1 MIVPLAVI
9 GLVVFLV
16 LRLRDRRLAAAP
28 DVTGTPG
35 AWAPTRVTVSPDRAR
50 AIGLLALAEAR
61 RIVTHPVLLVG
72 ALLGTALVGV
82 NLFDDDP
89 FARYGEL
96 TGGGAI
102 SLYVPPLTFV
112 AAGLCASRA
121 RRSRTTE
128 LLDATPATPFDRT
141 LAQCLAAIG
150 PAVLSF
156 VLILVAW
163 ALFTVVDPPL
173 PAAPPVWELLTMPL
187 ALLGAGTLGVM
198 VSRWLPFR
206 GAPLVVLVA
215 LVFASAWVAE
225 RAPLLITFVDHLEWD
240 NDQVVGLASMPT
252 AAHGLY
258 IIGLSA
264 MAAIG
269 ALLVHRGHRRVL
281 LGLGAVATAGTAVAA
296 LAAT

>member
-1 MIVPLAVI
+1 MIVPLFVV
-9 GLVVFLV
+9 GLLV
-16 LRLRDRRLAAAP
+16 LLWVRVRDARLA
-28 DVTGTPG
+28 G
-35 AWAPTRVTVSPDRAR
+35 ATDAVVDPTTWAPTAVVVTPVRAR
-50 AIGLLALAEAR
+50 AVAALAVAEAR
-61 RIVTHPVLLVG
+61 RIVTHPVLVVG
-72 ALLGTALVGV
+72 AVLGTLLVGV

-89 FARYGEL
+89 YARYAEL

-112 AAGLCASRA
+112 AAGLCASRPRRA
-121 RRSRTTE
+121 RAGE
-128 LLDATPATPFDRT
+128 LLDATPASPFDRT
-141 LAQCLAAIG
+141 LAQCLAALG
-150 PAVLSF
+150 PALVAF
-156 VLILVAW
+156 GAILAAW
-163 ALFTVVDPPL
+163 ALFTVVEPPL

-215 LVFASAWVAE
+215 LVFASVWVAE
-225 RAPLLITFVDHLEWD
+225 RAPLLITLVDYLEWE
-240 NDQVVGLASMPT
+240 NDVVVGLASVPT

-269 ALLVHRGHRRVL
+269 ALLVHRQHVRVL
-281 LGLGAVATAGTAVAA
+281 LALGALATTGTIVAA